1 MCASTNL
8 LAGLTIRLFVLMS
21 NKLVIKCG
29 NFAVLVDLHV
39 LPQGTSKDTSW
50 FSVQEKEEVCLL
62 LKDTIESR
70 VRQHI
75 ESHKQQ
81 APLKSKEYTQSNP
94 LFLKG
99 NRLRIAAYFIKRWV
113 RLRCVVKQQYRELH
127 VFPDRFVVCASQL
140 QTESSVQISNNT
152 EAESLSKNCSSGTS
166 HYFTERRGNETS
178 SVSSI
183 TPKKQVALKNII
195 KKTDSIKDN
204 HYEGESSTDRQI
216 FPCLRIADKGNE
228 DKKDQTMTKAQ
239 SEATCRSV
247 KEPTHC
253 IITTEKTLTLPLP
266 EVENY
271 VNHRLPCE
279 TSSQQKQT
287 LVSVMQQ
294 KKRRHSSEGTPNTRK
309 RADLRNDTFV
319 SQNVNNDFS
328 EIHKSLEDIS
338 LTSKTVCFSNIS
350 ANTLTIGNTAVT
362 RKLSEHTVTGK
373 LPEWAETGKLLGQT
387 VTGKL
392 PVETV
397 TGKLPEWAET
407 GKLPERAVTG
417 KLPEWAE
424 TEKLLGQTLTGKL
437 PGQTETRKLLEQ
449 TVTRKLLE
457 QTVTGKLPEQAETV
471 KLPEQTVI
479 GKLPEQTVTVNVSE
493 KILTAKLQAQTVA
506 SKLLKEKVTGTLL
519 ELIATGELP
528 EPTVTSKPSEH
539 IATSKPPEQSVT
551 GKLPGQTAAGKEWE
565 QTVSVKPPEQTVTG
579 RCCSMESNQQ
589 PTRSLSSD
597 IPTRPNSRKDIKK
610 CTEFPSK
617 KHKLQRP
624 KKGQ

>member
-1 MCASTNL
+1 
-8 LAGLTIRLFVLMS
+8 MS

-29 NFAVLVDLHV
+29 NFAVLLDLHV

-50 FSVQEKEEVCLL
+50 FSVQEKEEICVL

-75 ESHKQQ
+75 ETHKQQ

-140 QTESSVQISNNT
+140 QTESSVQISNST

-204 HYEGESSTDRQI
+204 HYEGEASTDGQI
-216 FPCLRIADKGNE
+216 FPCLRITDKGNE

-239 SEATCRSV
+239 SEAACRSV
-247 KEPTHC
+247 EEPTHC
-253 IITTEKTLTLPLP
+253 IITTEKILTLPLP
-266 EVENY
+266 EVENH

-279 TSSQQKQT
+279 TSSQQKQN
-287 LVSVMQQ
+287 LVTSVMQQ

-309 RADLRNDTFV
+309 KADLRNDTFV

-338 LTSKTVCFSNIS
+338 FTSKTVCFSKIS

-362 RKLSEHTVTGK
+362 RKLSEQTLTGK
-373 LPEWAETGKLLGQT
+373 LPEWAETGTLPGQT
-387 VTGKL
+387 
-392 PVETV
+392 
-397 TGKLPEWAET
+397 
-407 GKLPERAVTG
+407 VTG

-424 TEKLLGQTLTGKL
+424 TEKLPGQTVTGKL
-437 PGQTETRKLLEQ
+437 PGQT
-449 TVTRKLLE
+449 VTGKPPE
-457 QTVTGKLPEQAETV
+457 QTVTGKLPEQ
-471 KLPEQTVI
+471 
-479 GKLPEQTVTVNVSE
+479 TVTVSE
-493 KILTAKLQAQTVA
+493 EILTAKLQAQTVA
-506 SKLLKEKVTGTLL
+506 SKLLEEKVTRTLL
-519 ELIATGELP
+519 ELIATGELLD
-528 EPTVTSKPSEH
+528 PTVTSKPSEQ
-539 IATSKPPEQSVT
+539 IATSKPPEQTVT
-551 GKLPGQTAAGKEWE
+551 GKLPGQTPAGKQWE

-579 RCCSMESNQQ
+579 RCCSMESNQH